1 MAEGMQSKIL
11 TREQAYQKLKH
22 YCGYQDRCHSEVKTK
37 AYSLGLKKTDV
48 EELTSKLIEED
59 YLNEER
65 FAKLYAG
72 GKFRIKHWGRIKI
85 KSGLKQKRVSEYCIR
100 NAMKEIYEKEYL
112 FVLNKLAKK
121 RWDATKGKGIN
132 LFVKM
137 TRTRDYLLL
146 KGFESELIAKVLKEL
161 Q

>member
-1 MAEGMQSKIL
+1 MQRKIL
-11 TREQAYQKLKH
+11 TKEQAYQKLKH

-37 AYSLGLKKTDV
+37 AYSFGLRKAEV

-59 YLNEER
+59 CLNEER

-72 GKFRIKHWGRIKI
+72 GKFRIKQWGRIKI
-85 KSGLKQKRVSEYCIR
+85 KTELKQKRVSEYCISK
-100 NAMKEIYEKEYL
+100 ALKEIGEKEYL
-112 FVLNKLAKK
+112 SVLNKLARK
-121 RWDATKGKGIN
+121 RWDAVTGLGIN

-137 TRTRDYLLL
+137 TRTRNYLLS
-146 KGFESELIAKVLKEL
+146 KGYESEFISQALKEL